1 MWRKRAHELVPI
13 TKICSTKVKFKW
25 TDIENNAF
33 IAMKKIVGRDVLLY
47 YPNFSERSIIH
58 TDARKT
64 QLGGV
69 TIKNGKSIDFY
80 SRKLTL
86 WKNKLYD
93 HRKITVKYSGK
104 IKIFTY
110 NYFRTPY
117 NSIYGPQEP
126 HIWELH
132 NRKSATLEPHIGRIR
147 PWDKIYKRVR

>member
-1 MWRKRAHELVPI
+1 MYKVETIKEIATPTNVRDVRKFLGIVNYYRDMWRKRAHELVPI
-13 TKICSTKVKFKW
+13 TKICSTEVKFKW

-86 WKNKLYD
+86 
-93 HRKITVKYSGK
+93 
-104 IKIFTY
+104 
-110 NYFRTPY
+110 
-117 NSIYGPQEP
+117 
-126 HIWELH
+126 
-132 NRKSATLEPHIGRIR
+132 
-147 PWDKIYKRVR
+147 